1 MMLSAFRFKPKETTE
16 GAAVA
21 NSVSVYVVAQLDR
34 DAQQIIQMQEMPES
48 EKTVAVNRYLVS
60 QLSTMQRLPAQP
72 SRNESLLP
80 AHTSFEN
87 AKQQLLLKNS
97 NRYGIFEV
105 EVKDP
110 TLLEKGLRL
119 NSLKMA
125 QVTIPSITQ
134 VYVFKQDLNAEP
146 TVIQNPKANKAATGE
161 ARATFTSVIPSS
173 KSISTA
179 NNR

>member
-1 MMLSAFRFKPKETTE
+1 M
-16 GAAVA
+16 
-21 NSVSVYVVAQLDR
+21 
-34 DAQQIIQMQEMPES
+34 
-48 EKTVAVNRYLVS
+48 
-60 QLSTMQRLPAQP
+60 
-72 SRNESLLP
+72 
-80 AHTSFEN
+80 
-87 AKQQLLLKNS
+87 LLKNS